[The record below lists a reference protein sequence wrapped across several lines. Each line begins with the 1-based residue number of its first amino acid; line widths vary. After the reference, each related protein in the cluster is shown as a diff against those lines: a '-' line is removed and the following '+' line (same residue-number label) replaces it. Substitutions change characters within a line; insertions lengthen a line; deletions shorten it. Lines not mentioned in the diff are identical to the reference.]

1 MANHSDT
8 SWSDVEKTHH
18 SADVTAT
25 STPPNESE
33 APPRDLK
40 GWKWI
45 VVVLSILSSS
55 FLFALDNTITA
66 NIQAEIV
73 RDFEAVNK
81 LSWISVGLVMSA
93 SATVLLWGKIFF
105 HFNTKW
111 TYIISVAVFEI
122 GSAVCG
128 SAPNMDALIVGRV
141 LCGIGGSGLYIGVIT
156 LLAAT
161 TTLQERPM
169 YVASTGMTWG
179 LGMVLGPI
187 VGGGFSQSS
196 VGWRWAFYINLLVGA
211 ACAPVYL
218 FLIPNIDPRKGASL
232 SARVRE
238 IDWLGS
244 ILNLGAFL
252 SGVMAISFGGLT
264 WAWGSGN
271 IIGLFVCSGVLFTL
285 LGLQQAYT
293 ICTTVTQRILPLEF
307 FKSRTMLILFAST
320 AAAGTACFVP
330 VYFVPLFFQFTRG
343 DGPLDAGVRLLPFII
358 PCIVM
363 ICVNGGVMSA
373 YGLYMPWYT
382 FGGALVLAG
391 GALFYT
397 VGADT
402 SAAHIYGYSILT
414 GLGTGMYLQASFS
427 VAQASVALDMVASA
441 SGFITCAQVV
451 GTTIALAIAN
461 SVFLNESQQSIIHLL
476 PNISLQEV
484 EAVISGTSPLV
495 SSLPATE
502 KAKVQS
508 AIVDAMGETYIL
520 VIVAGA
526 LTLLLGLAMK
536 RERLFLQPG
545 AAA

>member
-1 MANHSDT
+1 MENHSDI
-8 SWSDVEKTHH
+8 SSSDIEKTHN
-18 SADVTAT
+18 SVDMTAEVDCCRVG
-25 STPPNESE
+25 NSE
-33 APPRDLK
+33 
-40 GWKWI
+40 
-45 VVVLSILSSS
+45 
-55 FLFALDNTITA
+55 LFALDNTITA
-66 NIQAEIV
+66 NIQAEIF
-73 RDFEAVNK
+73 RDFQAANK
-81 LSWISVGLVMSA
+81 LSWISAGLVMSA

-105 HFNTKW
+105 QFNTKW
-111 TYIISVAVFEI
+111 TYIISVAIFEI

-128 SAPNMDALIVGRV
+128 SAPNMDALIV
-141 LCGIGGSGLYIGVIT
+141 
-156 LLAAT
+156 AT
-161 TTLQERPM
+161 TTLQEQPM

-196 VGWRWAFYINLLVGA
+196 VGWRWAFYINLLIGA
-211 ACAPVYL
+211 VCAPVYL
-218 FLIPNIDPRKGASL
+218 FLIPNIDPRNGVPLATR
-232 SARVRE
+232 ARE
-238 IDWLGS
+238 IDWLGR

-252 SGVMAISFGGLT
+252 SGIMPISFGGLT

-271 IIGLFVCSGVLFTL
+271 IIGLFVCSGVLF
-285 LGLQQAYT
+285 
-293 ICTTVTQRILPLEF
+293 
-307 FKSRTMLILFAST
+307 ILFGPQQVFII
-320 AAAGTACFVP
+320 AGTACFVP

-343 DGPLDAGVRLLPFII
+343 DGALDTGVRLLPFII

-382 FGGALVLAG
+382 IGGAI
-391 GALFYT
+391 FYT
-397 VGADT
+397 VGVDT

-427 VAQASVALDMVASA
+427 VSQASVALDMVASA
-441 SGFITCAQVV
+441 SGFITRALVV

-461 SVFLNESQQSIIHLL
+461 SAFSNESQKSIIHLL
-476 PNISLQEV
+476 PNISIQEV
-484 EAVISGTSPLV
+484 EAVISGTSTLV
-495 SSLPATE
+495 SSLPAAE
-502 KAKVQS
+502 KVKVES

-536 RERLFLQPG
+536 RERLFLQAG

>member
-1 MANHSDT
+1 MENHDDISSSDI
-8 SWSDVEKTHH
+8 EKTH
-18 SADVTAT
+18 SVEVTAKG
-25 STPPNESE
+25 TPPKEFDV
-33 APPRDLK
+33 PPRDIK

-45 VVVLSILSSS
+45 AVVLSILSST

-73 RDFEAVNK
+73 RDFQAVNK

-93 SATVLLWGKIFF
+93 SATVLLWGKVFF
-105 HFNTKW
+105 QFNTKW
-111 TYIISVAVFEI
+111 TYIISVAIFEI

-141 LCGIGGSGLYIGVIT
+141 LCGVGGSGLYTGVIT

-196 VGWRWAFYINLLVGA
+196 VGWRWAFYINLVVGA

-218 FLIPNIDPRKGASL
+218 FLIPNVDPRKGAPL
-232 SARVRE
+232 AARVRE

-252 SGVMAISFGGLT
+252 SGAMAISFGGLT

-271 IIGLFVCSGVLFTL
+271 IIGLFACSGVLFIL
-285 LGLQQAYT
+285 LALQQAFT
-293 ICTTVTQRILPLEF
+293 ICTTVTRRIVPLEF
-307 FKSRTMLILFAST
+307 FKSRTMLILFACT
-320 AAAGTACFVP
+320 AAAGTACFVL

-343 DGPLDAGVRLLPFII
+343 DGALDAGVRLLPFII

-363 ICVNGGVMSA
+363 ICINGGVMSA

-382 FGGALVLAG
+382 IGGALVLTG
-391 GALFYT
+391 GGLFYT
-397 VGADT
+397 VGVDT
-402 SAAHIYGYSILT
+402 SAGHIYGYSALT

-427 VAQASVALDMVASA
+427 VAQASVAFDMVASA
-441 SGFITCAQVV
+441 SAFITCAQVV

-461 SVFLNESQQSIIHLL
+461 SVFLNESQKSIIHLL
-476 PNISLQEV
+476 PNVSIQEV
-484 EAVISGTSPLV
+484 EAVISGTSTLV
-495 SSLPATE
+495 SSLPAAE
-502 KAKVQS
+502 KVKVES

-526 LTLLLGLAMK
+526 LTLVLGLVTK

>member
-1 MANHSDT
+1 MENHSDM
-8 SWSDVEKTHH
+8 SSSDVEKTHN
-18 SADVTAT
+18 AVDVTADGNVT
-25 STPPNESE
+25 NDPEL
-33 APPRDLK
+33 PPRDIQ

-45 VVVLSILSSS
+45 AVVLAILSST

-73 RDFEAVNK
+73 RDFESVNK

-105 HFNTKW
+105 QFNTKW
-111 TYIISVAVFEI
+111 TYIISVAIFEV

-141 LCGIGGSGLYIGVIT
+141 LCGIGGSGLYCGVIT

-196 VGWRWAFYINLLVGA
+196 VGWRWAFYINLLIGA
-211 ACAPVYL
+211 VCAPVYL
-218 FLIPNIDPRKGASL
+218 FLIPNIDPRKGAPL
-232 SARVRE
+232 TTRLRE

-252 SGVMAISFGGLT
+252 SGIMAISFGGLT
-264 WAWGSGN
+264 WAWGSGK
-271 IIGLFVCSGVLFTL
+271 IIGLFVCSGVLFIL
-285 LGLQQAYT
+285 LGFQQAFT
-293 ICTTVTQRILPLEF
+293 IGTTTTRRIVPVEF
-307 FKSRTMLILFAST
+307 FRSRTMLILFACT

-343 DGPLDAGVRLLPFII
+343 DGALDAGVRLLPFII

-382 FGGALVLAG
+382 VGGALVLTG

-397 VGADT
+397 VGVDT
-402 SAAHIYGYSILT
+402 STAHIYGYSVLT

-461 SVFLNESQQSIIHLL
+461 SVFLNESQRSIIHLL

-484 EAVISGTSPLV
+484 ETVISGTSTLV
-495 SSLPATE
+495 SSLPAAE
-502 KAKVQS
+502 KVKIES

>member
-1 MANHSDT
+1 METPSNIPSGDEKNKRRINIIAAELQNHTSD
-8 SWSDVEKTHH
+8 
-18 SADVTAT
+18 
-25 STPPNESE
+25 
-33 APPRDLK
+33 APARTVG

-45 VVVLSILSSS
+45 AVVLAILSST

-73 RDFEAVNK
+73 RDFHGVSK

-93 SATVLLWGKIFF
+93 SATVLLWGKIFC
-105 HFNTKW
+105 HLNTKW
-111 TYIISVAVFEI
+111 TYIISVIIFEM

-141 LCGIGGSGLYIGVIT
+141 LCGFGGSGLYIGVIT

-218 FLIPNIDPRKGASL
+218 FLIPNIDPRKGTSL
-232 SARVRE
+232 TNRIRE
-238 IDWLGS
+238 IDWIGS

-252 SGVMAISFGGLT
+252 SGVMAISFGGLS
-264 WAWGSGN
+264 WAWGSGG
-271 IIGLFVCSGVLFTL
+271 IIGLFVTSGVLFTL
-285 LGLQQAYT
+285 LGIQQVYIIGTT
-293 ICTTVTQRILPLEF
+293 ISRRIIPVEF

-343 DGPLDAGVRLLPFII
+343 DGALDAGVRLLPFII

-373 YGLYMPWYT
+373 FGLYMPWYVV
-382 FGGALVLAG
+382 GGALVLVG

-397 VGADT
+397 VGVDT
-402 SAAHIYGYSILT
+402 SAAHIYGYSVIT

-427 VAQASVALDMVASA
+427 VAQACLSIWSPVLRGSLLAPRLSA
-441 SGFITCAQVV
+441 Q
-451 GTTIALAIAN
+451 
-461 SVFLNESQQSIIHLL
+461 LL
-476 PNISLQEV
+476 PWPLQT
-484 EAVISGTSPLV
+484 AFS
-495 SSLPATE
+495 
-502 KAKVQS
+502 
-508 AIVDAMGETYIL
+508 
-520 VIVAGA
+520 
-526 LTLLLGLAMK
+526 
-536 RERLFLQPG
+536 
-545 AAA
+545 

>member
-1 MANHSDT
+1 MENHSDICST
-8 SWSDVEKTHH
+8 DIESIPKSVDITAGGTPA
-18 SADVTAT
+18 ADF
-25 STPPNESE
+25 E
-33 APPRDLK
+33 APPRNIQ

-45 VVVLSILSSS
+45 TLVLAILSST

-66 NIQAEIV
+66 NIQANIV
-73 RDFEAVNK
+73 REFEAVNR
-81 LSWISVGLVMSA
+81 LSWISVALVMSA
-93 SATVLLWGKIFF
+93 SATVLLWGKVYFQ
-105 HFNTKW
+105 FNTKW

-122 GSAVCG
+122 GSAVFG
-128 SAPNMDALIVGRV
+128 SAPSMDALIVGRV
-141 LCGIGGSGLYIGVIT
+141 LCGIGGSGLYCGFIT

-169 YVASTGMTWG
+169 YEASTGMTWG

-196 VGWRWAFYINLLVGA
+196 VGWRWAFYINLLIGGV
-211 ACAPVYL
+211 CAPVYL
-218 FLIPNIDPRKGASL
+218 FLIPNIDPRKGAPL

-271 IIGLFVCSGVLFTL
+271 IIGLFVCSVVLFIL
-285 LGLQQAYT
+285 LGLQQTFT
-293 ICTTVTQRILPLEF
+293 I
-307 FKSRTMLILFAST
+307 
-320 AAAGTACFVP
+320 AGTACFVP

-343 DGPLDAGVRLLPFII
+343 DGALDAGVRLLPFII
-358 PCIVM
+358 PCILM

-382 FGGALVLAG
+382 IGGALVLTG

-397 VGADT
+397 VGVET
-402 SAAHIYGYSILT
+402 SAAHIYGYSVIA

-427 VAQASVALDMVASA
+427 VAQASVALEMVASA

-461 SVFLNESQQSIIHLL
+461 SVFLNESEKSIIHLL
-476 PNISLQEV
+476 PEISIQEV
-484 EAVISGTSPLV
+484 ESMIAGTSTLM
-495 SSLPATE
+495 SSLSSAE
-502 KAKVQS
+502 KVKVES
-508 AIVDAMGETYIL
+508 AIANSTGDTYIL

-526 LTLLLGLAMK
+526 LTLLLALAMK

>member
-1 MANHSDT
+1 MENSSDR
-8 SWSDVEKTHH
+8 SSSDIEKTLN
-18 SADVTAT
+18 SVDVTAGG
-25 STPPNESE
+25 TPDEP
-33 APPRDLK
+33 PPRDIQ

-45 VVVLSILSSS
+45 AVVLAILSST

-66 NIQAEIV
+66 NIQADIV

-105 HFNTKW
+105 QFNTKW
-111 TYIISVAVFEI
+111 TYIISVAIFEV

-128 SAPNMDALIVGRV
+128 SAPSMDALIVGRV
-141 LCGIGGSGLYIGVIT
+141 LCGIGGSGLYCGVIT

-196 VGWRWAFYINLLVGA
+196 VGWRWAFYINLLIGA

-218 FLIPNIDPRKGASL
+218 FLIPNIDPRKGAPL
-232 SARVRE
+232 AARIRE

-271 IIGLFVCSGVLFTL
+271 IIGLFVCSGVLFIL
-285 LGLQQAYT
+285 LGLQQAFT
-293 ICTTVTQRILPLEF
+293 IGTTVTRRIVPVEF
-307 FKSRTMLILFAST
+307 FRSRTMLILFACTS
-320 AAAGTACFVP
+320 AAGTACFVP

-343 DGPLDAGVRLLPFII
+343 DGALDAGVRLLPFII
-358 PCIVM
+358 PCIFM

-382 FGGALVLAG
+382 IGGALVLTG

-397 VGADT
+397 VGVDT
-402 SAAHIYGYSILT
+402 SAAHIYGYGILT
-414 GLGTGMYLQASFS
+414 GFGTGMYLQASFS
-427 VAQASVALDMVASA
+427 VAQASVSLDMVASA

-461 SVFLNESQQSIIHLL
+461 SVFLNESQRSITHLL
-476 PNISLQEV
+476 PNISIQEV
-484 EAVISGTSPLV
+484 EAVIAGTSTLV
-495 SSLPATE
+495 SSLPAVE
-502 KAKVQS
+502 KVKVES
-508 AIVDAMGETYIL
+508 AIVDAMSTTYIL

-526 LTLLLGLAMK
+526 LTLLLGLSMK
-536 RERLFLQPG
+536 RERLFLQP
-545 AAA
+545 AAAA

>member
-1 MANHSDT
+1 MENHSDISST
-8 SWSDVEKTHH
+8 DVEKTHNTV
-18 SADVTAT
+18 DVTADGNVT
-25 STPPNESE
+25 NDSE
-33 APPRDLK
+33 LPPRDIQ
-40 GWKWI
+40 GWKW
-45 VVVLSILSSS
+45 VAVVLAILSST

-73 RDFEAVNK
+73 RDFQSVNK

-105 HFNTKW
+105 QFNTKW
-111 TYIISVAVFEI
+111 TYIISVAIFEI

-141 LCGIGGSGLYIGVIT
+141 LCGIGGSGLYCGVIT

-196 VGWRWAFYINLLVGA
+196 VGWRWAFYINLLIGA
-211 ACAPVYL
+211 VCAPIYL
-218 FLIPNIDPRKGASL
+218 LLIPNIDPRKGA
-232 SARVRE
+232 AFTTRVRE

-264 WAWGSGN
+264 WGWGSGN
-271 IIGLFVCSGVLFTL
+271 IIGLFVCSGVLFIL
-285 LGLQQAYT
+285 LGLQQAFT
-293 ICTTVTQRILPLEF
+293 IGTSVTRRIVPVEF
-307 FKSRTMLILFAST
+307 FRSRTMLILFACTS
-320 AAAGTACFVP
+320 AAGTACFVP

-343 DGPLDAGVRLLPFII
+343 DGALDAGVRLLPFII

-382 FGGALVLAG
+382 VGGALVLTG

-397 VGADT
+397 VGVDT
-402 SAAHIYGYSILT
+402 SAAHIYGYSVLT

-441 SGFITCAQVV
+441 SGFITCAQVI

-461 SVFLNESQQSIIHLL
+461 SVFLNESQRSIIHLL
-476 PNISLQEV
+476 PNISIQEV
-484 EAVISGTSPLV
+484 ETVISGTSTLV
-495 SSLPATE
+495 SSLPAAE
-502 KAKVQS
+502 EVKIES

-526 LTLLLGLAMK
+526 LTLLLSLAMK
-536 RERLFLQPG
+536 RERLFLQPV

>member
-1 MANHSDT
+1 
-8 SWSDVEKTHH
+8 
-18 SADVTAT
+18 
-25 STPPNESE
+25 
-33 APPRDLK
+33 
-40 GWKWI
+40 
-45 VVVLSILSSS
+45 
-55 FLFALDNTITA
+55 
-66 NIQAEIV
+66 
-73 RDFEAVNK
+73 
-81 LSWISVGLVMSA
+81 
-93 SATVLLWGKIFF
+93 
-105 HFNTKW
+105 
-111 TYIISVAVFEI
+111 
-122 GSAVCG
+122 
-128 SAPNMDALIVGRV
+128 MDALIVGRV
-141 LCGIGGSGLYIGVIT
+141 LCGIGGSGLYCGVIT

-179 LGMVLGPI
+179 LGMVLVPI

-196 VGWRWAFYINLLVGA
+196 VGWRWAFYINLWVGA

-218 FLIPNIDPRKGASL
+218 FLIPNIDPRKGAPL
-232 SARVRE
+232 AARVRE

-271 IIGLFVCSGVLFTL
+271 IIGLFVCSGVLFIL
-285 LGLQQAYT
+285 LGLQQAFT
-293 ICTTVTQRILPLEF
+293 IGTTVTRRIVPVEF
-307 FKSRTMLILFAST
+307 FKSRTMLILFACTS
-320 AAAGTACFVP
+320 AAGTACFVP

-343 DGPLDAGVRLLPFII
+343 DGALDAGVRLLTFII

-363 ICVNGGVMSA
+363 ICVNGGVI
-373 YGLYMPWYT
+373 
-382 FGGALVLAG
+382 V
-391 GALFYT
+391 
-397 VGADT
+397 
-402 SAAHIYGYSILT
+402 LT

-461 SVFLNESQQSIIHLL
+461 SVFLNESQNSIIHLL
-476 PNISLQEV
+476 PNISIQEV
-484 EAVISGTSPLV
+484 EAVISGTSTLV
-495 SSLPATE
+495 SSLPAVE
-502 KAKVQS
+502 KVKVES
-508 AIVDAMGETYIL
+508 AIVGAMGETYIL

-526 LTLLLGLAMK
+526 LTLLLGLVMK